1 MMESHYGNW
10 NLFPFQICFVKGEKV
25 AHLPPTFKSNKSSF
39 YARGNVKM
47 FVVAMSQDKLNKFS
61 ILLKS
66 KFKYLYKNFAFIYF
80 ALKSIKSFSLA
91 RRELFTKAS
100 LTTPLLSKNTINSK
114 FHSSLHSRSR
124 DGNVSQVR
132 VV

>member
-1 MMESHYGNW
+1 MEIEIYSLFKFALLKVKRSHTY
-10 NLFPFQICFVKGEKV
+10 LLLSSQISRHFTHEVMLKC
-25 AHLPPTFKSNKSSF
+25 LL
-39 YARGNVKM
+39 
-47 FVVAMSQDKLNKFS
+47 SQDKLNKFS

-100 LTTPLLSKNTINSK
+100 LTTPLLSKNTLNSK